1 MAFGGREE
9 VRYISSGSKEKHPMH
24 SPLRTF
30 LFLLLLA
37 LPLVGGQK
45 FDY

>member
-1 MAFGGREE
+1 
-9 VRYISSGSKEKHPMH
+9 MH

-45 FDY
+45 FDYKSKK